1 MEDMR
6 ALFWRPGLPTKER
19 SAPRVLVAAST
30 SIGGLMTAAAVVAL
44 HLVQYSEVGI
54 VLDPKRMTVDGSQT
68 QIYVGNMLAR
78 CQSK

>member
-1 MEDMR
+1 
-6 ALFWRPGLPTKER
+6 
-19 SAPRVLVAAST
+19 
-30 SIGGLMTAAAVVAL
+30 MTAAAVVAL

-78 CQSK
+78 CQSKWSFQWLPNASFIFPDMLHVWYIYHTFMINV